1 LKSKFIYD
9 LCPVFG
15 VHYRLVHDLLFKT
28 LPRFE
33 NLPTILATLLSLLLL
48 YLLANGT
55 YYAFEK
61 RFIARGHRRA
71 YSRG

>member
-1 LKSKFIYD
+1 M
-9 LCPVFG
+9 VNG
-15 VHYRLVHDLLFKT
+15 LVHDLLFKT

-55 YYAFEK
+55 YYAIEK